1 MPIFEDIIDYKDIKK
16 YLGKHNYIAYEK
28 ESLNNNSLLEKL
40 SEIKDNEDITILVGA
55 EGGFEESEV
64 NYANEVGFKNV
75 SLGKLILRS
84 ETAAIY
90 FLSVL
95 SFMLNR

>member
-1 MPIFEDIIDYKDIKK
+1 M
-16 YLGKHNYIAYEK
+16 
-28 ESLNNNSLLEKL
+28 EKL

-55 EGGFEESEV
+55 EGGFEDSEV
-64 NYANEVGFKNV
+64 NYANAVGFKNV